1 MIKVVAPRMAF
12 KIIDRAIQVFGG
24 GGLTSDWPLASF
36 LIYARTLRLADG
48 PDIVHLETVAKNE
61 LSSKL

>member
-1 MIKVVAPRMAF
+1 MAF